1 MLQKLLFLTI
11 AFILNFYNQA
21 NANNQEEINKD
32 SEESKMEAGAGE
44 LKDSPKELDQ
54 KYVRGLSVAPDDMVI
69 GDAKSKIV
77 VVEYFSP
84 TCPHCVHYHQK
95 IFPEIQKKYIDTK
108 KIAYV
113 TREFIANKQDLD
125 ATILARCNGNL
136 DIYVK
141 FTNVILNQQDNW
153 AFSKNYRE
161 ILTNIGSLGGVTP
174 ENFSKCLNNQ
184 DILKTIMENTK
195 LAASLPHFVGT
206 PSFFINGKRFSE
218 RYTFEELSKALD
230 KELNI
235 DS

>member
-11 AFILNFYNQA
+11 AFTLSFYNQA
-21 NANNQEEINKD
+21 NAINQEETKKD
-32 SEESKMEAGAGE
+32 SEESKIESGTSE
-44 LKDSPKELDQ
+44 LKDSSKELDQ
-54 KYVRGLSVAPDDMVI
+54 IYVRGLSVAPDDMVI

-113 TREFIANKQDLD
+113 TREFIGNKQDLD
-125 ATILARCNGNL
+125 ATILARCDGNL
-136 DIYVK
+136 DIYIK
-141 FTNVILNQQDNW
+141 FINVILNQQDNW

-174 ENFSKCLNNQ
+174 EKFSKCLNDQN
-184 DILKTIMENTK
+184 ILKTIMDNTK
-195 LAASLPHFVGT
+195 LATSLPHFLGT

-218 RYTFEELSKALD
+218 RYTFEEISKALD
-230 KELNI
+230 KEINI